1 MSAGPLA
8 RLRRASAGRRR
19 LLVAATVLLVRASAA
34 VALLPFRFS
43 IRFGCVPLRDRRQV
57 AVEDIAWAIET
68 AAQLLPWRVVC
79 IEKGLAGQRMLR
91 AAGANA
97 ILHYG
102 ARHTVE
108 NARLEAHVWV
118 TVDDHAVIGGEE
130 ARGFAAVA
138 TYP

>member
-8 RLRRASAGRRR
+8 RLRRLSAERRR

-43 IRFGCVPLRDRRQV
+43 IRFGCVPLRKFRQV
-57 AVEDIAWAIET
+57 APDDVAWAIES
-68 AAQLLPWRVVC
+68 AARMLPWRVVC

-91 AAGANA
+91 AAGINA

-102 ARHTVE
+102 ARQIPE
-108 NARLEAHVWV
+108 SSKLEAHVWV
-118 TVDDHAVIGGEE
+118 TVDEHAVIGGEE